1 MKATGAKALKAITY
15 AEASK
20 GEFCQF
26 RGLTGHKKDR
36 TPLTQVEIH
45 DPDDPSQT
53 ILLTNKESIEQA
65 ITQWN
70 QNHSRQ
76 SPFAAN
82 NILAFAVDPTNPQ
95 NKIEEILNGTFLD
108 NTEHRNQLTLT
119 EQEWVSE
126 LTKKIDQEINTT
138 IETTEFQGF

>member
-1 MKATGAKALKAITY
+1 MERAEELANKMKATGAKALKAITY

-20 GEFCQF
+20 REFCQI

-53 ILLTNKESIEQA
+53 VLLTNKKSIKQV

-70 QNHSRQ
+70 QNHS
-76 SPFAAN
+76 
-82 NILAFAVDPTNPQ
+82 T
-95 NKIEEILNGTFLD
+95 
-108 NTEHRNQLTLT
+108 
-119 EQEWVSE
+119 
-126 LTKKIDQEINTT
+126 
-138 IETTEFQGF
+138 